1 MTEESTVIEKIDNK
15 IIGKL
20 DLIELVCEKGNFTKS
35 ESTRAIECVLS
46 IIKDSVKNEK
56 EVQIRKFGS
65 FIPAI
70 QKAFTGRNPST
81 GESIEVAEKKT
92 LRFKPSK
99 LFKKYINDEVSD
111 NDNDDEDE
119 DELVEDE

>member
-1 MTEESTVIEKIDNK
+1 MTEKSAVIEKSSNNN

-20 DLIELVCEKGNFTKS
+20 DLIELVSEKGNFTKS
-35 ESTRAIECVLS
+35 ESTRAVECILS

-65 FIPAI
+65 FVPAI

-81 GESIEVAEKKT
+81 GDSIEVAEKKT

-99 LFKKYINDEVSD
+99 LFKKYINDEASD
-111 NDNDDEDE
+111 NDDDDE

>member
-1 MTEESTVIEKIDNK
+1 MTEESTVIEKSSNNN

-20 DLIELVCEKGNFTKS
+20 DLIELVSEKGNFTKS
-35 ESTRAIECVLS
+35 ESTRAVECILS

-65 FIPAI
+65 FVPAI

-81 GESIEVAEKKT
+81 GDSIEVAEKKT

-99 LFKKYINDEVSD
+99 LFKKYINDEASD
-111 NDNDDEDE
+111 NDDDDE